1 MTGRDKKS
9 TDQYKEKDD
18 ILFRTDI
25 KLSGCP
31 LLGLKYS
38 MEKRKSQEFLS
49 KY

>member
-31 LLGLKYS
+31 LLGLTYI
-38 MEKRKSQEFLS
+38 MRKI
-49 KY
+49 KA